1 MNETAIHVENLGKMY
16 RIGAVQ
22 AGYSTLRD
30 VIADTATAPFRKI
43 YKLLRGEAAGASGL
57 DETLWA
63 LNKVNFDIQH
73 GEVIGIIG
81 RNGAGKSTLLKVLS
95 RITEPTTGSITI
107 RGRVGSLLEVGTGFH
122 PELTGRE
129 NTFLNGAILGMRRAE
144 VRRKFDDIVEFA
156 EIGRFVDTPV
166 KHYSSGMYTRLAF
179 AVAAHLETEILLV
192 DEVLAVG
199 DAKFQEKCLSKMQD
213 VTEGEGR
220 TVLFVSHNMSAVQSI
235 CKKVIVMKDGC
246 NSDLFGPEEGV
257 RQYLSEGYATASKP
271 FLERPRFQSAA
282 RPPILAGLR
291 VNGSDAPETFVPAGG
306 AVEFEVDL
314 QDFAE
319 MPYVAVT
326 IALSDEQL
334 RRVVVFHS
342 LIHSGVTVAGATR
355 AKAYCSVDAL
365 PLIPGTYHIELVLHD
380 GYHVVERMEQAAKL
394 TVTFEDLF
402 GTGLLPAA
410 RHGYVIV
417 PCRWR
422 T

>member
-1 MNETAIHVENLGKMY
+1 MSETAIRVENLSKMY

-22 AGYSTLRD
+22 NGYSTLRD
-30 VIADTATAPFRKI
+30 VIADTAAAPFKRM
-43 YKLLRGEAAGASGL
+43 YKLLRGEATGASGL

-63 LNKVNFDIQH
+63 LDDVNFEIQH

-129 NTFLNGAILGMRRAE
+129 NTFLNGAILGMHRTE
-144 VRRKFDDIVEFA
+144 VKRKFDDIVEFA

-235 CKKVIVMKDGC
+235 CKKVIVMKDGR
-246 NSDLFGPEEGV
+246 NSELHSPDEGV
-257 RQYLSEGYATASKP
+257 RQYLSEGYEAASKP
-271 FLERPRFQSAA
+271 FIERPRFQSAA

-291 VNGSDAPETFVPAGG
+291 VNGSAASETFIPAGSS
-306 AVEFEVDL
+306 VEFEVEL
-314 QDFAE
+314 QDFSNL
-319 MPYVAVT
+319 PYVAVT
-326 IALSDEQL
+326 IALSDDQL
-334 RRVVVFHS
+334 RRVVTFHS
-342 LIHSGVTVAGATR
+342 LIHSGVTVAGAKNAR
-355 AKAYCSVDAL
+355 AYCTVDML

-380 GYHVVERMEQAAKL
+380 GYHVVERLEQAAKI

-410 RHGYVIV
+410 RHGYLIT

-422 T
+422 V